1 MDTTLNADSSTPHA
15 EPRTGKNGLADLARR
30 SRKASPQEV
39 TGLLTDVQELLER
52 LTHIADPEISRLR
65 SRIEEGVS
73 SAKLALVGRT
83 EQIQRQAREAL
94 TTGDRYVRDR
104 PWQSIGVAAA
114 VGLVA
119 GFLVARR

>member
-1 MDTTLNADSSTPHA
+1 MDTTFNADGTSHA
-15 EPRTGKNGLADLARR
+15 EPRTGKNGLADLARK
-30 SRKASPQEV
+30 SRKASSQEV
-39 TGLLTDVQELLER
+39 SALLTDVQELLQR
-52 LTHIADPEISRLR
+52 VTHITDPDISRLR

-73 SAKLALVGRT
+73 SAKLALVGRA
-83 EQIQRQAREAL
+83 EQIQRQTREAL

-114 VGLVA
+114 VGLIA